1 VEHPTVS
8 VETDKTDWKPVELIF
23 PRRSCATRRLIDGL
37 VMRRRYKG
45 KWQYR
50 ELSSRDTLEVRSP
63 EGWVNRI
70 KRVALRKP

>member
-1 VEHPTVS
+1 
-8 VETDKTDWKPVELIF
+8 
-23 PRRSCATRRLIDGL
+23 
-37 VMRRRYKG
+37 MRRRYKG